1 MQYPTLTELQESATL
16 VYQHMQASPEL
27 HWPLLS
33 ERCGCEV
40 LVKHENHNPTGA
52 FKVRGGLV
60 YMHRLRGREPDVST
74 VVSATRGNHGQSVA
88 FAARRCGLD
97 TVIVVPQGNNPGKNL
112 AMQALGA
119 ELIVHG
125 ADFDEAVPHAE
136 AIARERGL
144 HKIPSFHMDLVQGV
158 ASYSLEMLSSLGEL
172 DRVYVP
178 IGLGSGICGMICARN
193 ALGLNTEIVGV
204 VSSAADCYA
213 RSLAQGRCVTTASAD
228 TLADGMAVRVPNPDA
243 LNMML
248 GNVAR
253 VVAVDDS
260 EVLAAMG
267 YLFTDTHNVA
277 EGAGAA
283 ALAALLKE
291 RDLNASRRVGVVISG
306 GNVDPL
312 VYRDA
317 LSLVG

>member
-40 LVKHENHNPTGA
+40 WVKHENHNPTGA

-193 ALGLNTEIVGV
+193 ALGLDTEIVGV

-253 VVAVDDS
+253 IVAVEDS

-267 YLFTDTHNVA
+267 YLFTDSHNIA

-291 RDLNASRRVGVVISG
+291 RDVNAGRQVGVVISG
-306 GNVDPL
+306 GNVDPQ

-317 LSLVG
+317 LSLVP